1 MLIPLGRQKSQ
12 LILRLEGQLTSFAK
26 QIHKK
31 VSLFSVLIPLG
42 RPVLIPLGRQK
53 SQLILRLEGQL
64 TRFAKQIYK
73 KVSLFSVLI
82 PLGLP
87 VLIPLGRPVLIPLGQ
102 PVLIPLGHRCCGLLN
117 GLRTPPCLIYCR
129 FVFSLDFSY
138 PEVHK

>member
-87 VLIPLGRPVLIPLGQ
+87 VLIPLGQ

-129 FVFSLDFSY
+129 FVFSLDFSH